1 MKRRLIS
8 ILLTACAVVSLLA
21 LPAWAAGTV
30 PSQEEAAQVVRAL
43 GIMAGDEQGSLNLSS
58 PVTRA
63 EFITMA
69 VKAMPGGG
77 EIGQAATSPYPD
89 VPRSHWASGY
99 VEAGV
104 KAGLVS
110 GFSDGTFRPNHRI
123 TLAEGATIVLQLLGY
138 GPEDLTWAS
147 PAGPLAL

>member
-1 MKRRLIS
+1 MKRRLIG

-123 TLAEGATIVLQLLGY
+123 T
-138 GPEDLTWAS
+138 
-147 PAGPLAL
+147 